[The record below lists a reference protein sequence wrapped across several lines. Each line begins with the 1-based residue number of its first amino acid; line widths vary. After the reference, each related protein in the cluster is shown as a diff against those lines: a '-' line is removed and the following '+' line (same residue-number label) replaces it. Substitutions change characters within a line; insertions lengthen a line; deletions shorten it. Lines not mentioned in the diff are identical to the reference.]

1 MSQAARSDER
11 RMYSQARFLFVWN
24 RLFGKVTFDVL
35 KTDDHFTTWTYATAI
50 RVCRKWIPPLW
61 SNSPV
66 RDDITLCVSSDGL
79 WAGCHVISASVLLV
93 VIMRHTL
100 FIGQYDNTNSL
111 ILGVLSYNSLPLVRL
126 LPQLSKRWFEY
137 FMFFHSADT
146 SNQRVLF
153 FILQKFQNLIKDWP
167 ADLYSVQPIISAVQV
182 SDQPI
187 VSAVWGR
194 VQPIISAIQATVQ
207 PIICTLPI
215 ISALQAA
222 FQPMIST
229 VQSNVQPI
237 ISILRMSDH
246 AVKSAVHNCSMK
258 GWKN

>member
-1 MSQAARSDER
+1 
-11 RMYSQARFLFVWN
+11 
-24 RLFGKVTFDVL
+24 
-35 KTDDHFTTWTYATAI
+35 
-50 RVCRKWIPPLW
+50 
-61 SNSPV
+61 
-66 RDDITLCVSSDGL
+66 
-79 WAGCHVISASVLLV
+79 
-93 VIMRHTL
+93 
-100 FIGQYDNTNSL
+100 
-111 ILGVLSYNSLPLVRL
+111 
-126 LPQLSKRWFEY
+126 
-137 FMFFHSADT
+137 MFFHSADT

-229 VQSNVQPI
+229 VQSNDKPI